1 MSQLGDLYAEAHRIV
16 LDRYA
21 KEKDKLGRS
30 QVWKIDTLNE
40 DRKADKNTGLV
51 ETYIDEVEDIVE
63 KLLAGQ
69 LTEKEVVRI
78 AAEPMS
84 PAKPHWFMGKSYRRD
99 AKNDRWR
106 KAKQQKSQ
114 KKFRPN
120 ISIPQEDEPFNT
132 KIGGL
137 NDYSYQT

>member
-84 PAKPHWFMGKSYRRD
+84 TAKPH
-99 AKNDRWR
+99 
-106 KAKQQKSQ
+106 
-114 KKFRPN
+114 
-120 ISIPQEDEPFNT
+120 
-132 KIGGL
+132 
-137 NDYSYQT
+137 